1 MALAMATRYPNDFDG
16 IAASA
21 PALNNPELAT
31 FLYWPQ
37 QVMKDLEQY
46 PYPCE
51 FTAITSAAVNF
62 CDELDGVKDGVIALV
77 DECYQEFDP
86 FSVVDM
92 EVDCPDKG
100 ASGSI
105 KISEAAARVVK
116 ETWTG
121 MPTKRGRGLLKGLR
135 PGATLSHP
143 TVLTI
148 VNTLCGVS
156 GCVGAPSFLVSSPIT
171 VDCLNF

>member
-86 FSVVDM
+86 FSVVDL

-156 GCVGAPSFLVSSPIT
+156 GCVGAPSFLVSSPTT